1 MKKGERS
8 MTNDISIV
16 ATELPAH
23 VKQGSGLGNE
33 NVTSDHLQ
41 TPRIKQLQQLSN
53 EVDEN
58 HSEYI
63 EGSKVGDFINT
74 VTHENYGKELYVV
87 NVHFREEFVVWV
99 KREKGGGLVG
109 SYPTESDAIT
119 ALKDAGKVVDDHEIT
134 QTQTH
139 TLLRVDEKTGE
150 IADIPFLFDCSSSKL
165 RVSREWNT
173 QIMKLGGDR
182 FASLW
187 KLASVQ
193 TANRAGQ
200 KFMNI
205 SVKNVGW
212 LKEEAYNSAKAFFQ
226 RSFASKTSS

>member
-1 MKKGERS
+1 MS
-8 MTNDISIV
+8 NDISIV
-16 ATELPAH
+16 TSTMPAH
-23 VKQGSGLGNE
+23 VKKGENLGNE
-33 NVTSDHLQ
+33 NIGSEHLS
-41 TPRIKQLQQLSN
+41 TPRLKQLQQLSN

-63 EGSKVGDFINT
+63 DGAKVGDFINT
-74 VTHENYGKELYVV
+74 VTKESYGKELFVV
-87 NVHFREEFVVWV
+87 NVHFREEYVVWV

-109 SYPTESDAIT
+109 TFPTKQEAIKY
-119 ALKDAGKVVDDHEIT
+119 LEDGGNKVEDHEIT

-139 TLLRVDEKTGE
+139 TLLKVDEKTGDISE
-150 IADIPFLFDCSSSKL
+150 IPFLFDCSSSKL

-193 TANRAGQ
+193 TANKAGQ

-205 SVKNVGW
+205 SVSNVGW
-212 LKEEAYNSAKAFFQ
+212 LKEDTYNVAKGFYEKT
-226 RSFASKTSS
+226 FANKS

>member
-8 MTNDISIV
+8 MSNDISIV
-16 ATELPAH
+16 TSEMPAH
-23 VKQGSGLGNE
+23 VKQSNNLGNE
-33 NVTSDHLQ
+33 NINSEHLS
-41 TPRIKQLQQLSN
+41 TPRLKQLQQLSN

-63 EGSKVGDFINT
+63 EGAKVGDFINT
-74 VTHENYGKELYVV
+74 VTKESYGKELYVV
-87 NVHFREEFVVWV
+87 NVHFREEYVVWV

-109 SYPTESDAIT
+109 TFPTQAEAIKY
-119 ALKDAGKVVDDHEIT
+119 LEDGGNKVEDHEIT

-139 TLLRVDEKTGE
+139 TLLKIDEATGE
-150 IADIPFLFDCSSSKL
+150 VSEIPFLFDCSSSKL

-187 KLASVQ
+187 KLSSVQ
-193 TANRAGQ
+193 TANKAGQ

-205 SVKNVGW
+205 SVSNVGW
-212 LKEEAYNSAKAFFQ
+212 LKESAYNVAKEFYEKT
-226 RSFASKTSS
+226 FATQTK

>member
-1 MKKGERS
+1 MS
-8 MTNDISIV
+8 NDISIV
-16 ATELPAH
+16 TNEMPAH
-23 VKQGSGLGNE
+23 VKQGNNLGNE
-33 NVTSDHLQ
+33 NINSEHLS
-41 TPRIKQLQQLSN
+41 TPRLKQLQQLSN

-63 EGSKVGDFINT
+63 EGAKVGDFINT
-74 VTHENYGKELYVV
+74 VTKESYGKELYVV
-87 NVHFREEFVVWV
+87 NVHFREEYVVWV

-109 SYPTESDAIT
+109 TFPTQAEAIKY
-119 ALKDAGKVVDDHEIT
+119 LEDGGNKVEDHEIT

-139 TLLRVDEKTGE
+139 TLLKIDEATGE
-150 IADIPFLFDCSSSKL
+150 VSEIPFLFDCSSSKL

-187 KLASVQ
+187 KLSSVQ
-193 TANRAGQ
+193 TANKAGQ

-205 SVKNVGW
+205 SVSNVGW
-212 LKEEAYNSAKAFFQ
+212 LKESAYNVAKEFYEKT
-226 RSFASKTSS
+226 FATQTK

>member
-1 MKKGERS
+1 MKEGERS
-8 MTNDISIV
+8 MSNDISIV
-16 ATELPAH
+16 TSTMPAH
-23 VKQGSGLGNE
+23 VKNGNNLGNE
-33 NVTSDHLQ
+33 NIASEHLS
-41 TPRIKQLQQLSN
+41 TPRLKQLQQLSN

-63 EGSKVGDFINT
+63 EGAKVGDFINT
-74 VTHENYGKELYVV
+74 VTKESYGKELFVV
-87 NVHFREEFVVWV
+87 NVHFREEYVVWV

-109 SYPTESDAIT
+109 TFPTQAEAIKY
-119 ALKDAGKVVDDHEIT
+119 LEDQGSKVEDHEIT

-139 TLLRVDEKTGE
+139 TLLKVDDKTGDISE
-150 IADIPFLFDCSSSKL
+150 IPFLFDCSSSKL

-187 KLASVQ
+187 KLSSVQ
-193 TANRAGQ
+193 TANKAGQ

-205 SVKNVGW
+205 SVSNVGW
-212 LKEEAYNSAKAFFQ
+212 LKEDTYNVAKGFYEKT
-226 RSFASKTSS
+226 FATKS

>member
-1 MKKGERS
+1 MS
-8 MTNDISIV
+8 NDISIV
-16 ATELPAH
+16 TSEMPTH
-23 VKQGSGLGNE
+23 VKEGNNLGNE
-33 NVTSDHLQ
+33 NINSEHLS
-41 TPRIKQLQQLSN
+41 TPRLKQLQQLSN

-63 EGSKVGDFINT
+63 EGAKVGDFINT
-74 VTHENYGKELYVV
+74 VTKESYGKELYVV
-87 NVHFREEFVVWV
+87 NVHFREEYVVWV

-109 SYPTESDAIT
+109 TFPTQAEAIKY
-119 ALKDAGKVVDDHEIT
+119 LEDGGNKVEDHEIT

-139 TLLRVDEKTGE
+139 TLLKIDEATGE
-150 IADIPFLFDCSSSKL
+150 VSEIPFLFDCSSSKL

-187 KLASVQ
+187 KLSSVQ
-193 TANRAGQ
+193 TANKAGQ

-205 SVKNVGW
+205 SVSNVGW
-212 LKEEAYNSAKAFFQ
+212 LKESAYNVAKEFYEKT
-226 RSFASKTSS
+226 FATQTK

>member
-1 MKKGERS
+1 MS
-8 MTNDISIV
+8 NDISIV
-16 ATELPAH
+16 TSTMPAH
-23 VKQGSGLGNE
+23 VKKGENLGNE
-33 NVTSDHLQ
+33 NIGSEHLS
-41 TPRIKQLQQLSN
+41 TPRLKQLQQLSN

-63 EGSKVGDFINT
+63 DGAKVGDFINT
-74 VTHENYGKELYVV
+74 VTKESYGKELFVV
-87 NVHFREEFVVWV
+87 NVHFREEYVVWV

-109 SYPTESDAIT
+109 TFPTKQEAIQH
-119 ALKDAGKVVDDHEIT
+119 LEDAGNKVEDHEIT

-139 TLLRVDEKTGE
+139 TLLKVDEKTGDISE
-150 IADIPFLFDCSSSKL
+150 IPFLFDCSSSKL

-193 TANRAGQ
+193 TANKAGQ

-205 SVKNVGW
+205 AVSNVGW
-212 LKEEAYNSAKAFFQ
+212 LKEDTYNVAKGFYEKT
-226 RSFASKTSS
+226 FANKS

>member
-1 MKKGERS
+1 M
-8 MTNDISIV
+8 
-16 ATELPAH
+16 
-23 VKQGSGLGNE
+23 
-33 NVTSDHLQ
+33 
-41 TPRIKQLQQLSN
+41 KQLQQLSN

-63 EGSKVGDFINT
+63 EGAKVGDFINT
-74 VTHENYGKELYVV
+74 VTKESYGKELFVV
-87 NVHFREEFVVWV
+87 NVHFREEYVVWV

-109 SYPTESDAIT
+109 TFPTQAEAIKY
-119 ALKDAGKVVDDHEIT
+119 LEDGGNKVEDHEIT

-139 TLLRVDEKTGE
+139 TLLKVDDKTGDISE
-150 IADIPFLFDCSSSKL
+150 IPFLFDCASSKL

-193 TANRAGQ
+193 TANKAGQ

-205 SVKNVGW
+205 SVSNVGW
-212 LKEEAYNSAKAFFQ
+212 LKEDTYNVAK
-226 RSFASKTSS
+226 SFYEKTFTNNS

>member
-8 MTNDISIV
+8 MSNDISIV
-16 ATELPAH
+16 TSEMPAH
-23 VKQGSGLGNE
+23 VKQGNNLGNE
-33 NVTSDHLQ
+33 NINSEHLS
-41 TPRIKQLQQLSN
+41 TPRLKQLQQLSN

-63 EGSKVGDFINT
+63 EGAKVGDFINT
-74 VTHENYGKELYVV
+74 VTKESYGKELYVV
-87 NVHFREEFVVWV
+87 NVHFREEYVVWV

-109 SYPTESDAIT
+109 TFSTQAEAIKY
-119 ALKDAGKVVDDHEIT
+119 LEDGGNKVEDHEIT

-139 TLLRVDEKTGE
+139 TLLKIDEATGE
-150 IADIPFLFDCSSSKL
+150 VSEIPFLFDCSSSKL

-187 KLASVQ
+187 KLSSVQ
-193 TANRAGQ
+193 TANKAGQ

-205 SVKNVGW
+205 SVSNVGW
-212 LKEEAYNSAKAFFQ
+212 LKESAYNVAKEFYEKT
-226 RSFASKTSS
+226 FATKTK

>member
-1 MKKGERS
+1 MS
-8 MTNDISIV
+8 DISIV
-16 ATELPAH
+16 TSTMPAH
-23 VKQGSGLGNE
+23 VKKGENLGNE
-33 NVTSDHLQ
+33 NIGSEHLS
-41 TPRIKQLQQLSN
+41 TPRLKQLQQLSN

-63 EGSKVGDFINT
+63 DGAKVGDFINT
-74 VTHENYGKELYVV
+74 VTKESYGKELFVV
-87 NVHFREEFVVWV
+87 NVHFREEYVVWV

-109 SYPTESDAIT
+109 TFPTKQEAIQH
-119 ALKDAGKVVDDHEIT
+119 LEDGGNKVEDHEIT

-139 TLLRVDEKTGE
+139 TLLKVDEKTGDISE
-150 IADIPFLFDCSSSKL
+150 IPFLFDCSSSKL

-193 TANRAGQ
+193 TANKAGQ

-205 SVKNVGW
+205 AVSNVGW
-212 LKEEAYNSAKAFFQ
+212 LKEDTYNVAKGFYEKT
-226 RSFASKTSS
+226 FANKS

>member
-1 MKKGERS
+1 M
-8 MTNDISIV
+8 
-16 ATELPAH
+16 PAH
-23 VKQGSGLGNE
+23 VKKGENLGNE
-33 NVTSDHLQ
+33 NIGSEHLS
-41 TPRIKQLQQLSN
+41 TPRLKQLQQLSN

-63 EGSKVGDFINT
+63 DGAKVGDFINT
-74 VTHENYGKELYVV
+74 VTKESYGKELFVV
-87 NVHFREEFVVWV
+87 NVHFREEYVVWV

-109 SYPTESDAIT
+109 TFPTKQEAIKY
-119 ALKDAGKVVDDHEIT
+119 LEDGGNKVEDHEIT

-139 TLLRVDEKTGE
+139 TLLKVDEKTGDISE
-150 IADIPFLFDCSSSKL
+150 IPFLFDCSSSKL

-193 TANRAGQ
+193 TANKAGQ

-205 SVKNVGW
+205 SVSNVGW
-212 LKEEAYNSAKAFFQ
+212 LKEDTYNVAKGFYEKT
-226 RSFASKTSS
+226 FANKS

>member
-1 MKKGERS
+1 MS
-8 MTNDISIV
+8 NDISIV
-16 ATELPAH
+16 TSEMPAH
-23 VKQGSGLGNE
+23 VKQSNNLGNE
-33 NVTSDHLQ
+33 NINSEHLS
-41 TPRIKQLQQLSN
+41 TPRLKQLQQLSN

-63 EGSKVGDFINT
+63 EGAKVGDFINT
-74 VTHENYGKELYVV
+74 VTKESYGKELYVV
-87 NVHFREEFVVWV
+87 NVHFREEYVVWV

-109 SYPTESDAIT
+109 TFPTQAEAIKY
-119 ALKDAGKVVDDHEIT
+119 LEDGGNKVEDHEIT

-139 TLLRVDEKTGE
+139 TLLKIDEATGE
-150 IADIPFLFDCSSSKL
+150 VSEIPFLFDCSSSKL

-187 KLASVQ
+187 KLSSVQ
-193 TANRAGQ
+193 TANKAGQ

-205 SVKNVGW
+205 SVSNVGW
-212 LKEEAYNSAKAFFQ
+212 LKESAYNVAKEFYEKT
-226 RSFASKTSS
+226 FATQTK

>member
-1 MKKGERS
+1 M
-8 MTNDISIV
+8 NDLSIV
-16 ATELPAH
+16 SSEVPAH

-33 NVTSDHLQ
+33 NITSDHLQ

-63 EGSKVGDFINT
+63 EGAKVGDFINT
-74 VTHENYGKELYVV
+74 VTRENYGNELFVV
-87 NVHFREEFVVWV
+87 NTHFREEFVVWV

-109 SYPTESDAIT
+109 SYPTQSEAIA
-119 ALKDAGKVVDDHEIT
+119 ALEAEGKIVDDHEIT

-139 TLLRVDEKTGE
+139 TLLRVDETTGE

-205 SVKNVGW
+205 SVSNVGW
-212 LKEEAYNSAKAFFQ
+212 LKEDAYAFAKSFFQ
-226 RSFASKTSS
+226 KTFGKANS

>member
-1 MKKGERS
+1 M
-8 MTNDISIV
+8 
-16 ATELPAH
+16 PAH
-23 VKQGSGLGNE
+23 VKKGENLGNE
-33 NVTSDHLQ
+33 NIGSEHLS
-41 TPRIKQLQQLSN
+41 TPRLKQLQQLSN

-63 EGSKVGDFINT
+63 DGAKVGDFINT
-74 VTHENYGKELYVV
+74 VTKESYGKELFVV
-87 NVHFREEFVVWV
+87 NVHFREEYVVWV

-109 SYPTESDAIT
+109 TFPTKQEAIQH
-119 ALKDAGKVVDDHEIT
+119 LEDAGNKVEDHEIT

-139 TLLRVDEKTGE
+139 TLLKVDEKTGDISE
-150 IADIPFLFDCSSSKL
+150 IPFLFDCSSSKL

-193 TANRAGQ
+193 TANKAGQ

-205 SVKNVGW
+205 AVSNVGW
-212 LKEEAYNSAKAFFQ
+212 LKEDTYNVAKGFYDKT
-226 RSFASKTSS
+226 FANKS